1 MRQGVFITGT
11 DTGVGKSL
19 FAAALVHRLAG
30 TGYRPAGFKPVAAG
44 CELRDGVLVNE
55 DAELLA
61 GASPLA
67 LPIEAVNPVALE
79 PAIAPHLAAAEAGRE
94 LAVEPLV
101 NAFDAVASVADFVVV
116 EGAGGWRV
124 PLGPSETLA
133 DLARALGLP
142 VVLVVGL
149 RLGCINHALL
159 TAQAVRADGLV
170 LAGWVANVLDPAM
183 PRLEGNIASLSE
195 RLGCPLLARIPL
207 CPAADPASRAR
218 EAARAVGE
226 AALRAVAA
234 AGGSGS

>member
-1 MRQGVFITGT
+1 MRRGLFVTGT

-19 FAAALVHRLAG
+19 FAAALLHRLG
-30 TGYRPAGFKPVAAG
+30 ETGHRPAGFKPVAAG
-44 CELRDGVLVNE
+44 CELRGGALVNE

-61 GASPLA
+61 AASPLA
-67 LPIEAVNPVALE
+67 LPMEAVNPVALE

-94 LAVEPLV
+94 LAVAPLV
-101 NAFDAVASVADFVVV
+101 DAFDAVASAADFVVV

-159 TAQAVRADGLV
+159 TAQAVRGDGLF

-183 PRLEGNIASLSE
+183 PRLEGNIASLAE
-195 RLGCPLLARIPL
+195 RLGCPLLARIPP
-207 CPAADPASRAR
+207 CPAADPATRAR
-218 EAARAVGE
+218 EAAGAVGE
-226 AALRAVAA
+226 EALRAVVAA
-234 AGGSGS
+234 AGRGS